1 MNGQLFLVG
10 SFLRLVDA
18 ISSSS
23 DSDMDFTICF
33 EAPFSDFLLLSPRFA
48 DNAAPAA
55 ICCFFDVAGMILC
68 GFSTPFRTCG
78 LRWMHL
84 STGRL
89 QPDLS

>member
-23 DSDMDFTICF
+23 DSDIDFTICF
-33 EAPFSDFLLLSPRFA
+33 EAPFRDFLLLSPRLA

-55 ICCFFDVAGMILC
+55 ICCFFDVAGIIWGWIL
-68 GFSTPFRTCG
+68 SPFFAHDESAGCIS
-78 LRWMHL
+78 LE
-84 STGRL
+84 
-89 QPDLS
+89 